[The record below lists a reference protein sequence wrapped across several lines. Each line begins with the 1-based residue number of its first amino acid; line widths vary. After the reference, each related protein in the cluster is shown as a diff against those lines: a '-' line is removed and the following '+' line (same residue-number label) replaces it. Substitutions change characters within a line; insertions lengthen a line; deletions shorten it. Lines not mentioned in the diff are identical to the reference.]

1 MLPFF
6 IKLLN
11 IGIFFAEST
20 FNTLLL
26 PFAFLVVL
34 GIYYRENKKMDS
46 NTGPAILGVIAMIVL
61 VASLFS
67 PKKGVTN
74 TVLSIIIALGVM
86 VGLVMNPNPETF
98 FLIVFIV
105 SAVVYGSS
113 RYWRSAEGFLQRR

>member
-1 MLPFF
+1 
-6 IKLLN
+6 
-11 IGIFFAEST
+11 
-20 FNTLLL
+20 
-26 PFAFLVVL
+26 
-34 GIYYRENKKMDS
+34 MDS